1 MGRRGKGEGSIY
13 RYAGDRWRGYVDLGY
28 ADGRRRRKYV
38 TGRTRR
44 EVATKLRE
52 ATIARDAGTL
62 VVTQSGQT
70 VGEWLLFWLESIAAA
85 KVRPSTLHSYGGYV
99 RNRIVPAL
107 GHHRLDR
114 LQPEHL
120 EAFYRRSLEEGL
132 APATVLQMHRILSRA
147 LKVAMRRGRVPRNVA
162 SLVDAPTVRR
172 GEVVPLTADDARQIL
187 ATATAERNAA
197 RWSVALALGLRQG
210 ETLGLRW
217 EDLDLDRGTLTVRR
231 ALQRKPGG
239 GLVFVEPKSA
249 AGRRTVV
256 LPQPLVASLRRQR
269 VAQHEERLVAGSLW
283 TDNSLVFTTSRGTPI
298 DPRAD
303 HRNWQNL
310 LTRAGVRPARLH
322 DARHTA
328 ATLLLAQ
335 GVPARVA
342 MQILG
347 HSQISL
353 TLGTYSHVVPELAH
367 EAAERMAGVLWKDVP
382 AEPDPEREGLAAP
395 LAAPP
400 GEGGV
405 PSAGLRPLTW
415 GNVVRR
421 EGLEPPTRGLRVGP
435 RACRTVTRDAL
446 RGRLCR
452 SASNSRAGRCRA
464 VPTDAGQFGPI
475 PVP

>member
-1 MGRRGKGEGSIY
+1 MRRRGNGEGSIY
-13 RYAGDRWRGYVDLGY
+13 LDTAGRWRGYVDLGY
-28 ADGRRRRKYV
+28 SGGRRRRKYV
-38 TGRTRR
+38 IGRTRR
-44 EVATKLRE
+44 EVAAKLRDA
-52 ATIARDAGTL
+52 ATARDAGTL
-62 VVTQSGQT
+62 VVTDSTQT
-70 VGEWLLFWLESIAAA
+70 VGDWLEFWLESIAAA
-85 KVRPSTLHSYGGYV
+85 KVRPSTLHAYRGYV

-120 EAFYRRSLEEGL
+120 EAFYRQSLEEGL

-147 LKVAMRRGRVPRNVA
+147 LKVGLRRGRVARNVA

-172 GEVVPLTADDARQIL
+172 TEIVPLTATEARQVL
-187 ATATAERNAA
+187 AAASTDRNAA

-210 ETLGLRW
+210 EALGLW
-217 EDLDLDRGTLTVRR
+217 WDDLDLNNATLTVRR

-239 GLVFVEPKSA
+239 GLVLVEPKSA

-256 LPQPLVASLRRQR
+256 LPQPLAIALRRHR
-269 VAQHEERLVAGSLW
+269 VAQHEERLAAGSLW
-283 TDNSLVFTTSRGTPI
+283 TDHGFVFTTNRGTAI

-303 HRNWQNL
+303 HRSWQAL
-310 LTRAGVRPARLH
+310 LSRAGVRPARLH

-367 EAAERMAGVLWKDVP
+367 EAAERIAGVLWDTADGNP
-382 AEPDPEREGLAAP
+382 GELAAP
-395 LAAPP
+395 MAAHTDTRGDRP
-400 GEGGV
+400 E
-405 PSAGLRPLTW
+405 SATPLTW
-415 GNVVRR
+415 ENMVRR
-421 EGLEPPTRGLRVGP
+421 EGLEPPTRGLRV
-435 RACRTVTRDAL
+435 RC
-446 RGRLCR
+446 
-452 SASNSRAGRCRA
+452 SAS
-464 VPTDAGQFGPI
+464 
-475 PVP
+475 